1 MEMVH
6 RGLAVLL
13 IATAVAVFLNLI
25 LTPVYHD
32 GAADYP
38 VWKVVNWFM
47 AASTLIAL
55 VVGYMRKRAQTGM
68 EPSVVEYVRVSF
80 AFYGAVVLAMLFFW
94 GWIWTLNPDSETGE
108 AVTSHVIY
116 FPIVD
121 ALFVVI
127 ALATGR
133 YLWDEAEGS

>member
-1 MEMVH
+1 MELAN
-6 RGLAVLL
+6 RALAVFL

-38 VWKVVNWFM
+38 GWEVVNWFM
-47 AASTLIAL
+47 AAATLVAL

-68 EPSVVEYVRVSF
+68 EPSTVEYLRVAS
-80 AFYGAVVLAMLFFW
+80 AYYGAIVLAMLFFR
-94 GWIWTLNPDSETGE
+94 GWFWTLNPDSETGE
-108 AVTSHVIY
+108 AVTSHVVY

-133 YLWDEAEGS
+133 YLWNDADGS

>member
-1 MEMVH
+1 MEMVQ
-6 RGLAVLL
+6 RALSVLL
-13 IATAVAVFLNLI
+13 IATAVAVFVNLI

>member
-1 MEMVH
+1 MEMVQ
-6 RGLAVLL
+6 RALSVLL
-13 IATAVAVFLNLI
+13 IATAVAVFVNLI

-80 AFYGAVVLAMLFFW
+80 AFYGAVALTMLFFW

>member
-1 MEMVH
+1 MEMAK
-6 RGLAVLL
+6 RGLAVFL
-13 IATAVAVFLNLI
+13 IATAGAVFLNLI

-38 VWKVVNWFM
+38 VWEIINWFM
-47 AASTLIAL
+47 AASTLVAL

-127 ALATGR
+127 ALSTGR
-133 YLWDEAEGS
+133 YLWSEAEGR

>member
-1 MEMVH
+1 MELAN
-6 RGLAVLL
+6 RALAVFL

-38 VWKVVNWFM
+38 VWEVVNWFM
-47 AASTLIAL
+47 AAATLVAL
-55 VVGYMRKRAQTGM
+55 VVGFMRRRALGDG
-68 EPSVVEYVRVSF
+68 EPSTVDYLRVNS
-80 AFYGAVVLAMLFFW
+80 AYYGAIVLTMLFFW
-94 GWIWTLNPDSETGE
+94 GWFWTLNPDSETGE

-133 YLWDEAEGS
+133 YLWNDADGS